1 MQIVHKSSDIFCF
14 KIRKKKERKKD
25 ARELLAPVTRRGCHA
40 NQRHLSLRCWSSGG
54 MEKNEQSVMRAARE
68 QEKNKIDGTICC
80 LLLFREQQQ
89 QHRAPPAQ
97 HRLQPPPSRQR
108 RLVGLYLSG
117 FIIPV

>member
-1 MQIVHKSSDIFCF
+1 LEHVEKKKNKRVIFISYSRQWYNSFSLSLCVKERERKKMQIVHKSSDIFCF

-68 QEKNKIDGTICC
+68 QEKNKIDGTM
-80 LLLFREQQQ
+80 F
-89 QHRAPPAQ
+89 
-97 HRLQPPPSRQR
+97 
-108 RLVGLYLSG
+108 V
-117 FIIPV
+117 VV